1 MILVKLEEILFR
13 WSLHGIDC
21 VKSLNYQARA
31 RAEYIVKSVYLIM
44 TQGYGF
50 RIRYYCYY

>member
-31 RAEYIVKSVYLIM
+31 RAEYIVKSVYLII

-50 RIRYYCYY
+50 RIRYYYY